1 MNLQKIT
8 DGNIQQVEIPESAI
22 NQILNDFGQT
32 CAVEVFEDLMVF
44 STDSFE
50 AEISYCSHAFNDDAV
65 IVNLYLHKI
74 KPFYISMGLGLLNKK
89 YPFLEYRKDA
99 DGNRIIACRV
109 DKLPGITGTVDSLKK
124 INIETV
130 SLEKGKIIV
139 SLSAKPGGECNVQTK
154 I

>member
-1 MNLQKIT
+1 MNLQNIA
-8 DGNIQQVEIPESAI
+8 DGKIQQIEITELAI
-22 NQILNDFGQT
+22 NELLTNFGQT

-99 DGNRIIACRV
+99 DGSRIITCHINMI
-109 DKLPGITGTVDSLKK
+109 PGITETVDSLKK
-124 INIETV
+124 INIKNV
-130 SLEKGKIIV
+130 SFEKGKIILGLCTK
-139 SLSAKPGGECNVQTK
+139 SGGTEGDHQNV
-154 I
+154 